1 MFKQTFL
8 ICLLLTN
15 KQNWVVWWCEFS
27 TNVRFVLRVLAKRWW
42 ISDAFGGGRPLSM
55 ERIKR
60 QCERDVGLQ
69 GLRGLMPAAAAAAD
83 MLRRDVLL
91 TKDRPQPLLPP
102 PLLLL
107 LLRLANVKHR
117 RHRACASSHRCR
129 SIPADSLAVRVET
142 QSTGTDCNGECSG
155 LVLFERL
162 D

>member
-1 MFKQTFL
+1 
-8 ICLLLTN
+8 
-15 KQNWVVWWCEFS
+15 
-27 TNVRFVLRVLAKRWW
+27 
-42 ISDAFGGGRPLSM
+42 M

-69 GLRGLMPAAAAAAD
+69 GLRGLMPAAAAAAAALAD

-102 PLLLL
+102 LLLL

-117 RHRACASSHRCR
+117 PHRACASSHRCR

-155 LVLFERL
+155 LVLFE
-162 D
+162 

>member
-1 MFKQTFL
+1 
-8 ICLLLTN
+8 
-15 KQNWVVWWCEFS
+15 
-27 TNVRFVLRVLAKRWW
+27 
-42 ISDAFGGGRPLSM
+42 M

-69 GLRGLMPAAAAAAD
+69 GLRGLMPAAAAAAALAD

-91 TKDRPQPLLPP
+91 TKDRPQPLL
-102 PLLLL
+102 LL
-107 LLRLANVKHR
+107 LLRLASVKHR

-155 LVLFERL
+155 IVLFE
-162 D
+162 